1 MCGGCRAVTTQN
13 ELPTLPIDA
22 MHERHPG
29 LTDAAAAFLVE
40 ALCVCLDRHHTSP
53 TDFTIITGDAERLA
67 RVEWKVADQIMQA
80 SHGNENDA
88 TRDGACACAIA
99 ALELARSLVVITRAQ
114 QGSGAD
120 YYVAASD
127 TDWDDL
133 EDLTRFEVSGIDHG
147 QIGTLRARIR
157 GKITQLAAGNSAT
170 PGIAGVVLFDKRW
183 IELEDM
189 DPS

>member
-1 MCGGCRAVTTQN
+1 MTDSGP
-13 ELPTLPIDA
+13 PTLPIHG

-29 LTDAAAAFLVE
+29 LSDAAASFLVE
-40 ALCVCLDRHHTSP
+40 ALCVCLDRHHISP
-53 TDFTIITGDAERLA
+53 ADFTILTDDAERPA
-67 RVEWKVADQIMQA
+67 RVEWKAADQVMQA

-99 ALELARSLVVITRAQ
+99 ALELAHSLVVITRAQ

-133 EDLTRFEVSGIDHG
+133 EGLTRFEVSGIDHG
-147 QIGTLRARIR
+147 PISTLTARVR
-157 GKITQLAAGNSAT
+157 SKLTQLALGNSTA

-183 IELEDM
+183 IQLEDM
-189 DPS
+189 EPS